1 MSLNEE
7 LRYKYALDVT
17 RAFSSE
23 EHISKFLNFFMDEAT
38 LFANEIDKNGNQIPY
53 PIIYSDKG
61 FVYQTDYNFLVHC
74 IAKYFASINV
84 KFDIYLSIL
93 NIFGIRTG
101 KNHNNVFKQRRRAY
115 LIFLLEY
122 VTGLFSCNNQNN
134 KTTSIQNSTAI
145 LYEFKGNYFQY
156 KVISM
161 PGTFNITSNL
171 FGIPLYVG
179 QEKWVAFRERF
190 KQNFDENNMKQVAFL
205 QRNIDTFLKENDVKK
220 FNYFVI
226 NTVQIKES
234 GRYIKY
240 DEISRIDYFENL
252 IRIEIEKTIDEETS
266 VDDED

>member
-7 LRYKYALDVT
+7 LRYKYALDIT

-23 EHISKFLNFFMDEAT
+23 EHIKKFLNFFMDEAT
-38 LFANEIDKNGNQIPY
+38 SFANEIDKNGNQIPY

-61 FVYQTDYNFLVHC
+61 FVYQTDYNFLIHC

-84 KFDIYLSIL
+84 SIDIYLSIL

-101 KNHNNVFKQRRRAY
+101 KNDKNVFKQRRRAY

-161 PGTFNITSNL
+161 LGTFNTTSNL
-171 FGIPLYVG
+171 FGIPLYIG
-179 QEKWVAFRERF
+179 EEKWVAFRERF
-190 KQNFDENNMKQVAFL
+190 KHNFDENNMKQVAFL

-234 GRYIKY
+234 NRYIKY
-240 DEISRIDYFENL
+240 DEISRINYLEDL
-252 IRIEIEKTIDEETS
+252 IRIDIQKIATQEHSE
-266 VDDED
+266 DDED

>member
-7 LRYKYALDVT
+7 LRYKYALDIT

-23 EHISKFLNFFMDEAT
+23 EHIKKFLNFFMDEAT
-38 LFANEIDKNGNQIPY
+38 LFANEIDKDGNQIPY

-74 IAKYFASINV
+74 IAKYFASSNV

-93 NIFGIRTG
+93 NIFGIRVG
-101 KNHNNVFKQRRRAY
+101 KNDNNVFKQRRRAY

-134 KTTSIQNSTAI
+134 KTTTIQNSTAI

-156 KVISM
+156 KAVSM
-161 PGTFNITSNL
+161 QGTFNITSNL

-205 QRNIDTFLKENDVKK
+205 HRNIDAFLKENDVKK
-220 FNYFVI
+220 FNYFII
-226 NTVQIKES
+226 NTVKIKES

-240 DEISRIDYFENL
+240 DEISRINYLEDLN
-252 IRIEIEKTIDEETS
+252 RINIPKIATQEDS
-266 VDDED
+266 VSDED

>member
-7 LRYKYALDVT
+7 QRYKYALDIT
-17 RAFSSE
+17 RAFSNE

-61 FVYQTDYNFLVHC
+61 FVYPTDYNFLVHC

-84 KFDIYLSIL
+84 KFDIYLS
-93 NIFGIRTG
+93 
-101 KNHNNVFKQRRRAY
+101 
-115 LIFLLEY
+115 FLLEY

-161 PGTFNITSNL
+161 PGTFNTTSNL

-240 DEISRIDYFENL
+240 DEISIINYFEDL
-252 IRIEIEKTIDEETS
+252 ISIDIQSIATQEHSE
-266 VDDED
+266 DDED